1 MLKDHSLFNSVTFIF
16 SNIFLPLLHKL
27 FFCSWYMAL
36 YIFSNYVIALLMSV
50 LKKKVSGDINNFD
63 ETFQI
68 IWFTIIVKMEH

>member
-16 SNIFLPLLHKL
+16 SNIFLPLLHQL
-27 FFCSWYMAL
+27 LFCSWYMTL
-36 YIFSNYVIALLMSV
+36 YIFSNYVIALLTSV